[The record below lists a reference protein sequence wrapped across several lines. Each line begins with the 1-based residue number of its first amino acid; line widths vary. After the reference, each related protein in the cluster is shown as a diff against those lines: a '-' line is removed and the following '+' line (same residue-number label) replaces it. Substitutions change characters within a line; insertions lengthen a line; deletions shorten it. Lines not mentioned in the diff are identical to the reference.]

1 MSDSLTMSAADQVAA
16 MAAGRLSAE
25 ALMQTTLQRIAEV
38 NPSVNAI
45 VSLRDETEL
54 LAEARAVDQ
63 GGILGPLH
71 GLPVAIKDLADAK
84 GLPTS
89 MGSPSF
95 AGQIAEA
102 DDLYVAR
109 MRAAGAI
116 IVGKT
121 NTPEFGLGSHTYN
134 PVHGTTL
141 NPYDRSVTC
150 GGSSGGAA
158 VALATGMLSIADGS
172 DMMGSLR
179 NPGGW
184 NNVYGMRPSWGRVPD
199 TPEGDTF
206 LHRLS
211 TNGPMARCP
220 SDLALLL
227 DVMAG
232 PDPRQPGGLPEG
244 EIGTLK
250 GDAIGK
256 RIGWLGDWGG
266 ALPYEDGILPLCED
280 ALEVFRGLGCDVTP
294 IDPPFPREALWD
306 SWATL
311 RSFSVATGLAPLME
325 NQETRGQLKPEA
337 IWEVERG
344 LALSAME
351 VQRASVIR
359 SEWFAHVAGV
369 FEQFDALALPM
380 AQVWPFPV
388 ETTWLRHV
396 AGAEMDAY
404 HRWMECMIPVSLI
417 GLPAV
422 ALPAG
427 FGANGLPMG
436 VQLAG
441 AYGNE
446 GGAGTGRGVSP
457 RHGLASAA
465 LTAALIHSLK
475 PLRTG
480 VPLLS

>member
-1 MSDSLTMSAADQVAA
+1 MV
-16 MAAGRLSAE
+16 AGRLSAE
-25 ALMQTTLQRIAEV
+25 TLMRATLERIAEV
-38 NPSVNAI
+38 NPAVNAI
-45 VSLRDETEL
+45 VSLRDEAEL
-54 LAEARAVDQ
+54 LAEARAVDE
-63 GGILGPLH
+63 GPIRGPLH

-95 AGQIAEA
+95 AGQIADR

-109 MRAAGAI
+109 MRAAGAAI
-116 IVGKT
+116 IGKT

-134 PVHGTTL
+134 PVHGITL
-141 NPYDRSVTC
+141 NPYDRTVTC

-158 VALATGMLSIADGS
+158 VALACGMLSIADGS

-179 NPGGW
+179 NPAGW

-199 TPEGDTF
+199 TPEGDTY

-232 PDPRQPGGLPEG
+232 PDPHQSGGLPEDK
-244 EIGTLK
+244 IGILS
-250 GDAIGK
+250 GDAVGK
-256 RIGWLGDWGG
+256 RIGWLADWGG
-266 ALPYEDGILPLCED
+266 ALPYEDGILPLCEN
-280 ALEVFRGLGCDVTP
+280 ALEVFRGLGCGVEP
-294 IDPPFPREALWD
+294 LSPPFSRDALWD
-306 SWATL
+306 SWTTL
-311 RSFSVATGLAPLME
+311 RSFSVATGLAPLMD

-337 IWEVERG
+337 IWEAERG

-359 SEWFAHVAGV
+359 SEWFAYVAGL
-369 FEQFDALALPM
+369 FEQFDALALPT

-388 ETTWLRHV
+388 ATTWPRTV
-396 AGAEMDAY
+396 AGTEMDTY
-404 HRWMECMIPVSLI
+404 HRWMECVIPVSLI

-422 ALPAG
+422 AVPAG
-427 FGANGLPMG
+427 FGARGLPMG
-436 VQLAG
+436 LQLAG
-441 AYGNE
+441 AYGND
-446 GGAGTGRGVSP
+446 RGV
-457 RHGLASAA
+457 LALAEA
-465 LTAALIHSLK
+465 YHRATDWPGQRPP
-475 PLRTG
+475 PL
-480 VPLLS
+480 